1 MEREREK
8 NKMNSEIVTL
18 KKKETEDNKRIDE
31 LDRELNDFDLQLK
44 DRKKELENLDYIYRK
59 DVEVKYMSIQ
69 KEFLKKCEECEILKG
84 KKDESVKE
92 KNLLKDTIYKLGREI
107 DEQNNMTLED
117 KKMIVELSRDQNN
130 IRNN

>member
-8 NKMNSEIVTL
+8 NKMNSEITSL
-18 KKKETEDNKRIDE
+18 KKKESEDNKRIDE
-31 LDRELNDFDLQLK
+31 LDRELTDFDLQLK